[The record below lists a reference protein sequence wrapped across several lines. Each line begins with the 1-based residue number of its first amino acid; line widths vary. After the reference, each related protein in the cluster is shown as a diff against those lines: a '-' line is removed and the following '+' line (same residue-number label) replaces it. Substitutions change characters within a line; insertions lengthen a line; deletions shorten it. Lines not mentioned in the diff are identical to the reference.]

1 MAQGWPPP
9 HHSRQIRHASIADPS
24 PTIHPDRADPAV
36 PVVRALA
43 LVVRD
48 PAAPVVPVVH
58 MDRADLVVLG
68 RVDRVVLVVLARVD
82 RAVLVVPEV
91 LARVG
96 LVALTVPAALVVLD
110 PAVLVGPAVLVAP
123 NMADLVAPAR
133 MDRVVQVARVAG
145 LDMADLV
152 VPAALARMV
161 PAARADPVVLR
172 DQVGPNMVAR
182 VVPAG
187 PVARNTAVQ
196 VDRPRRRTCSAV
208 SMSVVARNGAVRET
222 HRTASALP
230 ITARRPRPARTGSG
244 GTVDPLLEARRLTGR
259 DRLLLVDGTDRRL
272 RAAGTR
278 AGMGR
283 HATSASHSAIT
294 GRSTTAAS
302 TPYRCS
308 THSSVAGASGSS
320 APGSRCTDLSSA

>member
-1 MAQGWPPP
+1 V
-9 HHSRQIRHASIADPS
+9 
-24 PTIHPDRADPAV
+24 V
-36 PVVRALA
+36 PALA

-58 MDRADLVVLG
+58 MDRADLVALG

-82 RAVLVVPEV
+82 RAVLDPVAPVV
-91 LARVG
+91 LMARVG
-96 LVALTVPAALVVLD
+96 LMALTVPAALVVLD

-152 VPAALARMV
+152 VPAAPARMV
-161 PAARADPVVLR
+161 PAARADPAVLR

-244 GTVDPLLEARRLTGR
+244 GTVDPLLEARRLTGM

-308 THSSVAGASGSS
+308 TRSSVAGASGSS

>member
-1 MAQGWPPP
+1 V
-9 HHSRQIRHASIADPS
+9 
-24 PTIHPDRADPAV
+24 V
-36 PVVRALA
+36 PALA
-43 LVVRD
+43 LAVRD
-48 PAAPVVPVVH
+48 PVVPVVH

-82 RAVLVVPEV
+82 RAVLDPVAPVV
-91 LARVG
+91 LMARVG

-161 PAARADPVVLR
+161 PAVRADPVVLG

-187 PVARNTAVQ
+187 PVARNTAVPTDPVARNTAVP